1 MKRIL
6 LIALLNLTGTQLMA
20 ADGLLG
26 GKKTEYDRRVETSLN
41 EADLKYDIDKDG
53 DFKLLLN
60 YDDNRTQLVFVQSK
74 TEQYK
79 NYEIREIFA
88 YGYKSPT
95 SEFSASIANRLLID
109 NSKKKMGAWEKR
121 GEYAVYVIKISADAD
136 ALSLKNAIQLAAVCA
151 EEMEKEITP
160 TKDTF

>member
-1 MKRIL
+1 MKTIPLITLFSL
-6 LIALLNLTGTQLMA
+6 LGTQLMA

-26 GKKTEYDRRVETSLN
+26 GKTTEYDRRVETTLN
-41 EADLKYDIDKDG
+41 ETDLKFDIDKDG

-60 YDDNRTQLVFVQSK
+60 YDDNRSQLVFVQSK

-88 YGYKSPT
+88 YGYKSPS
-95 SEFSASIANRLLID
+95 SEFSASVANRLLTD

-121 GEYAVYVIKISADAD
+121 GAYAVYVIKISADAD
-136 ALSLKNAIQLAAVCA
+136 ALSLKNAIQLAAICA
-151 EEMEKEITP
+151 EEMEKTITP
-160 TKDTF
+160 AKDTF